1 MIEVHIF
8 FLVVGIS
15 LIIVWFF
22 FIRWLLNE
30 RSELQDENKS
40 LSSLVYEQEC
50 RIWELEKH
58 KKIIQFPNENRK
70 NTI

>member
-50 RIWELEKH
+50 RIWELQKY
-58 KKIIQFPNENRK
+58 KTQIMMPNEK
-70 NTI
+70 QKTI